1 MRAVLDEL
9 GITDPE
15 TRKFWIDVW
24 QELSAA
30 ESDSREKVREREKA
44 RHDADLEED

>member
-30 ESDSREKVREREKA
+30 ESDARAKVREREKE
-44 RHDADLEED
+44 RREADREEA